1 MRVELR
7 LVRHGR
13 PPSLRVADARDAFAV
28 LRREARDLDRERFW
42 RLDLDSRRGLI
53 GYERVSVG
61 SLDASIVTGREVFK
75 GALLD
80 NARRVIVAHNHP
92 SGVAEP
98 SHADRTLTD
107 SLRQALALVD
117 VRVIDHLIVGCG
129 TTLSFAEQ
137 GLM

>member
-28 LRREARDLDRERFW
+28 LRREARGLDRERFW

-92 SGVAEP
+92 SGDPRP
-98 SHADRTLTD
+98 SVADRRLTATLV
-107 SLRQALALVD
+107 LAGRLLDVD
-117 VRVIDHLIVGCG
+117 LDDHLILAGDRYF
-129 TTLSFAEQ
+129 SFREQ
-137 GLM
+137 KLL

>member
-92 SGVAEP
+92 SGDLRP
-98 SHADRTLTD
+98 SIADRRLTATLV
-107 SLRQALALVD
+107 LAGRLLDVD
-117 VRVIDHLIVGCG
+117 LDDHLILAGDRYF
-129 TTLSFAEQ
+129 SFREQ
-137 GLM
+137 KLL